1 MKIKTTVNFGT
12 AYGSYPHC
20 SLEVQRYPN
29 GDIRLQLYNLDGPVA
44 TGTAQLPQHLGTDEG
59 NISRKAEPPSSAIER
74 GRTGPVVFQTAVG
87 GLAVTATLIPVN
99 GQTVV
104 RRFVREYGTLIIE
117 SDRDDAA
124 VKIDGEDCGNVPKIV
139 FLSSGRHKVFLTAAN
154 APDKTREVEIKVG
167 YRTSVRI
174 NFAGGSP
181 ETTITKGVSSPTATP
196 APSAAPKHGTKP
208 KAPAEGLLVVARPG
222 PGYR

>member
-1 MKIKTTVNFGT
+1 MRKRLVIALVAAGLLTVASKAQT
-12 AYGSYPHC
+12 VVLTSDPPGSTIF
-20 SLEVQRYPN
+20 LRGGVEVGQTPLS
-29 GDIRLQLYNLDGPVA
+29 LQLLSGIPMA
-44 TGTAQLPQHLGTDEG
+44 IT
-59 NISRKAEPPSSAIER
+59 SRW
-74 GRTGPVVFQTAVG
+74 
-87 GLAVTATLIPVN
+87 GLLEAVTATLIPVN

-104 RRFVREYGTLIIE
+104 HRFVHEYGTLIIE

-124 VKIDGEDCGNVPKIV
+124 LKIDGEGCGNVPRIL
-139 FLSSGRHKVFLTAAN
+139 FLSPGRHRLFLTAAN

-167 YRTSVRI
+167 YRTSLRI